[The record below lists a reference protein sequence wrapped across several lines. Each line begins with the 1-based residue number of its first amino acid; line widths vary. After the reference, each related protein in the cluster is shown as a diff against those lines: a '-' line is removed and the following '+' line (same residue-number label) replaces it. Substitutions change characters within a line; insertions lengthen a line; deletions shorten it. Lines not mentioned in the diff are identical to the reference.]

1 MSVKVTNL
9 VKTFGT
15 QKVLD
20 NISFEANKSK
30 ILGFLGPNGAGKTTT
45 MKIITGS
52 LMPDSGKV
60 FVSGLDISSN
70 EIETKKMIGYLA
82 EHNPL
87 YQDMYIRE
95 FLDFIASV
103 YKINDKTKKINQLIE
118 LTGLGKEQNKQIKQL
133 SKGYKQRVGL
143 AQVLIHD
150 PEVLILDEP
159 TSGLDPNQLR
169 EIRNVIRETGKNKTV
184 IFSTHIMQEVQA
196 LCDRVI
202 ILNNGRIVA
211 DETIDKLENY
221 IQQTLRSVLVEFE
234 TKISISG
241 LKALSSIREVER
253 ISENVYKV
261 KGIDDKQIKRDIF
274 DFAKKNDYLLIS
286 IHNENID
293 VDKVFE
299 NLTH

>member
-9 VKTFGT
+9 VKTYGT
-15 QKVLD
+15 QTVLD
-20 NISFEANKSK
+20 NISFEAKESQ

-45 MKIITGS
+45 MKILTGC
-52 LMPDSGKV
+52 LMPDSGQV
-60 FVSGLDISSN
+60 FISDLEISKN
-70 EIETKKMIGYLA
+70 ELETKRRVGYLA

-87 YQDMYIRE
+87 YQDMYVRE
-95 FLDFIASV
+95 FLGFIASI
-103 YKINDKTKKINQLIE
+103 YKISDKSKKIKELIE
-118 LTGLGKEQNKQIKQL
+118 VTGLGNEQNKLIRQL

-143 AQVLIHD
+143 ASVLIHD

-169 EIRNVIRETGKNKTV
+169 EIRNVIKATGKNKTV

-196 LCDRVI
+196 LCDRVV
-202 ILNNGRIVA
+202 ILNNGKIVA
-211 DETIDKLENY
+211 DESIGKLDSYMNSN
-221 IQQTLRSVLVEFE
+221 LLSVMVEFE
-234 TKISISG
+234 TKIDIAG
-241 LKALSSIREVER
+241 LKELNSVKEVEKLT
-253 ISENVYKV
+253 ENVFKI
-261 KGIDDKQIKRDIF
+261 KGIDDKQMKREVF
-274 DFAKKNDYLLIS
+274 EFAKKNDHLLIS

>member
-9 VKTFGT
+9 VKTYGT

-20 NISFEANKSK
+20 NISFEANKSQ

-60 FVSGLDISSN
+60 FVSGMDISSN
-70 EIETKKMIGYLA
+70 EIETKRLIGYLA

-95 FLDFIASV
+95 FLDFIASI
-103 YKINDKTKKINQLIE
+103 YKINDKNKKINQLIE

-169 EIRNVIRETGKNKTV
+169 EIRNVILETGKNKTV

-211 DETIDKLENY
+211 DESIDKLENY
-221 IQQTLRSVLVEFE
+221 VQHTLRSVLVEFE
-234 TKISISG
+234 TKINISG

-253 ISENVYKV
+253 ISENVFKV